1 MSEIKITKDTFES
14 EVLNSNIPVLVD
26 FWAQWCG
33 PCKMIAPIVSEIA
46 QEYEGKIKVGKIDVD
61 EEAELAIKFGV
72 ASIPTILI
80 FKDGKIVNTSV
91 GYVSKEKLIALFE

>member
-1 MSEIKITKDTFES
+1 MSEIKITKNNFES

-46 QEYEGKIKVGKIDVD
+46 QEYAGKIKVGKIDVD

-72 ASIPTILI
+72 SSIPTILI
-80 FKDGKIVNTSV
+80 FKDGKIANTSV

>member
-1 MSEIKITKDTFES
+1 MSEIKITKDNFES

-91 GYVSKEKLIALFE
+91 GYVSKEKLIALF

>member
-1 MSEIKITKDTFES
+1 MSEIKITKSNFES
-14 EVLNSNIPVLVD
+14 EVLQSDIPVLVD

-46 QEYEGKIKVGKIDVD
+46 QEYAGKIKVGKIDVD
-61 EEAELAIKFGV
+61 EEAELAIKFGI

-80 FKDGKIVNTSV
+80 FKDGKITNTSV
-91 GYVSKEKLIALFE
+91 GYVTKDKLVSLFE